1 MNLRQALRL
10 KKDFG
15 FQKKTVT
22 TTESGSNKVFHY
34 FEKDING
41 VSLMISNDEGDKE
54 WHGSIFDYPIKFYT
68 PASFRG
74 LILSIMEG
82 HWNE

>member
-22 TTESGSNKVFHY
+22 MTESGHDKVFHY
-34 FEKDING
+34 FETTING
-41 VSLMISNDEGDKE
+41 LPLMLSNDDDDISWYGT
-54 WHGSIFDYPIKFYT
+54 IFDYPVKFYT

-74 LILSIMEG
+74 LILSVMEG

>member
-34 FEKDING
+34 FEKEIKG
-41 VSLMISNDEGDKE
+41 ISMMITNDEDESTWYGT
-54 WHGSIFDYPIKFYT
+54 IFDYPAKFYT

-74 LILSIMEG
+74 LILSVMEG
-82 HWNE
+82 HWDE